1 MTRDNQMRAATSSH
15 RSSPFIGGVLVVCA
29 LMSGCASTYMETRR
43 ENAPGGVL
51 DQKKAAAQQDLT
63 TARQQNVDLT
73 DATVQRRREMERMD
87 ARLKAVNN
95 DLRQSDV
102 DLNEALRA
110 KRVSQER
117 YNQLKRQLDAVK
129 NESQSLELD
138 NKAALVGKPDPA
150 AEAAKR
156 ARLAE
161 LEKKKADLENAFK
174 QMNVK
179 K

>member
-1 MTRDNQMRAATSSH
+1 MRATASSQPT
-15 RSSPFIGGVLVVCA
+15 RPWLGLVLSAAA
-29 LMSGCASTYMETRR
+29 LLSGCASTYMETRR

-51 DQKKAAAQQDLT
+51 DQRKAAAQQDLS
-63 TARQQNVDLT
+63 TARQQQVDLT
-73 DATVQRRREMERMD
+73 DATVQRKREMERMD

-117 YNQLKRQLDAVK
+117 FDQLKRQLDAVK
-129 NESQSLELD
+129 RETQSLELD

-179 K
+179 R